1 MSRVRLIA
9 AAVAVALVVVC
20 PFASAAGAP
29 LFPVTVT
36 AANGSVALTERP
48 QRILS
53 LSATATEERN
63 GVIPVSDD
71 IASRWG
77 PRVVEFARLVAQ
89 VARRS

>member
-48 QRILS
+48 DPFAFGDRDGGAQR
-53 LSATATEERN
+53 
-63 GVIPVSDD
+63 GD
-71 IASRWG
+71 SR
-77 PRVVEFARLVAQ
+77 Q
-89 VARRS
+89 